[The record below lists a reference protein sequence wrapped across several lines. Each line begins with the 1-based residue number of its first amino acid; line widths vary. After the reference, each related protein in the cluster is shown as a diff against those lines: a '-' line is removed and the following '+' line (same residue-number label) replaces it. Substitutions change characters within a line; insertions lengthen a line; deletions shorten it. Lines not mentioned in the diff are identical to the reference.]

1 MDSIYKQKRSNAF
14 FDALRNSHTDIR
26 RLSGIKFAVI
36 GNGTEQQL
44 NEYGI
49 NADFVPSE
57 YTSAV
62 LAKELSKIILPGETV
77 LLPRAVQ
84 GSRELTDI
92 FTKESILFKE
102 LKIYYVKGHLM
113 PGADYLEQLSC
124 IIFLSA
130 SGVREFARLVKENGK
145 ELPEGIKFVCIGEV
159 TRKALE
165 EEYGMKACIITAEGN
180 NAEGVMD
187 IVKEM

>member
-1 MDSIYKQKRSNAF
+1 MLF

-84 GSRELTDI
+84 GKQGINRY
-92 FTKESILFKE
+92 
-102 LKIYYVKGHLM
+102 IYKRKY
-113 PGADYLEQLSC
+113 
-124 IIFLSA
+124 II
-130 SGVREFARLVKENGK
+130 
-145 ELPEGIKFVCIGEV
+145 
-159 TRKALE
+159 
-165 EEYGMKACIITAEGN
+165 
-180 NAEGVMD
+180 
-187 IVKEM
+187 